1 MNSYSNNLKPRKS
14 FFNLSYHSEFAFN
27 NGHPNIDNYG
37 DFYALG
43 TYNSITSTR
52 FTYENQFLLIE
63 FEPYTKKEKNIFDN
77 NIGVSGTWRFTNNYS
92 NIDKND
98 QSKIDIKQS
107 QIIIHYNGF
116 GFGYGKTNHWWS
128 PGFHS
133 AINLSSNAP
142 SQETYSI
149 GTFKNIRLGKLSLG
163 SKIILMPYE
172 SIEKVPLY
180 FSGLTAWL
188 TYHSKPT
195 ITLGFHRSYL
205 SGDFNNLSET
215 TKHEGSWTMIDA
227 ARLVI
232 EPIFGQS
239 KKNLSY
245 TIPGTPGF
253 DAWDEVLSGYINFNF
268 PDQNLDIYIELAS
281 DDNRGNLRDLFA
293 HWDHTLGYTIGFKR
307 FLQLNKKKIFIGAE
321 YLNTKIS
328 NTYNP
333 KFYRGGPNS
342 PNYYTKS
349 TYDYFSYNGRRMGAH
364 SGTSSDDFI
373 IMMGIGNQK
382 NITFISFN
390 RERHGVKSMVYPEL
404 KNELNL
410 TYNRK
415 MTKHFTIFFTM
426 EYEHIRN
433 YAFTKDNISESKLLW
448 LGTSYSI
455 N

>member
-1 MNSYSNNLKPRKS
+1 MEMSAGTMPS
-14 FFNLSYHSEFAFN
+14 FFMRSRRCFRSLSQ
-27 NGHPNIDNYG
+27 PC
-37 DFYALG
+37 
-43 TYNSITSTR
+43 
-52 FTYENQFLLIE
+52 
-63 FEPYTKKEKNIFDN
+63 
-77 NIGVSGTWRFTNNYS
+77 
-92 NIDKND
+92 
-98 QSKIDIKQS
+98 
-107 QIIIHYNGF
+107 
-116 GFGYGKTNHWWS
+116 
-128 PGFHS
+128 
-133 AINLSSNAP
+133 
-142 SQETYSI
+142 
-149 GTFKNIRLGKLSLG
+149 
-163 SKIILMPYE
+163 
-172 SIEKVPLY
+172 EKVPLY
-180 FSGLTAWL
+180 FSGLKAWL
-188 TYHSKPT
+188 TYHSKPI

-205 SGDFNNLSET
+205 SGDFNDLSET

-232 EPIFGQS
+232 EPLFGQS

-245 TIPGTPGF
+245 AISGTPGF

-281 DDNRGNLRDLFA
+281 DDNRGNLRDLYA
-293 HWDHTLGYTIGFKR
+293 HWDHTLGYTIGFKK
-307 FLQLNKKKIFIGAE
+307 FLRLNKKKIFIGAE

-333 KFYRGGPNS
+333 KFWRGGPNS

-415 MTKHFTIFFTM
+415 ISKHFTIFFTM

-433 YAFTKDNISESKLLW
+433 YAFTKENISESKLLW